1 LPLPRGWGVQARP
14 QNAVVVAPQACLS
27 RRLRVKRVA
36 ITGISGYLGTQ
47 ILKLLDQDKDVETV
61 VGIDIRPPN
70 YSTGKLK
77 FVSRDVREP
86 LIDIFAQNKV
96 DSAFH
101 LAFVV
106 PPHTAVDA
114 HGINIGGSQSFLSAC
129 EATSVEALFY
139 QSSHTVYG
147 ANADNPALISE
158 DQPLRPTPD
167 FPYGQDKAEVD
178 LMFQEYAKTHPKQ
191 SVTIVRVVAVT
202 GPQAGPSGLNVL
214 FMPMT
219 MYVRGC
225 DPEWQFIFEDDLAR
239 LDVSLVKE
247 RKSGVFN
254 AGAEGSVRY
263 REMLGFTGK
272 PSLGLPG
279 WLWRIMVSVG
289 WTLHIQRKSQ
299 VGGLEFM
306 KYPILVSTEKLAKT
320 TNFKFTMNSRDALK
334 SFMDANKVGGKS
346 AKAA

>member
-1 LPLPRGWGVQARP
+1 VY
-14 QNAVVVAPQACLS
+14 
-27 RRLRVKRVA
+27 VKRVA

-47 ILKLLDQDKDVETV
+47 ILKLLDQDKDVETI

-70 YSTGKLK
+70 YSTTKLK

-86 LIDIFAQNKV
+86 FIDVFAQNKV

-114 HGINIGGSQSFLSAC
+114 HGINIRGSESFLHAC
-129 EATSVEALFY
+129 DATAVEALFY

-147 ANADNPALISE
+147 AHPNNPSLITE
-158 DQPLRPTPD
+158 DQPLRPVPA
-167 FPYGQDKAEVD
+167 FPYGSDKAEVD
-178 LMFQEYAKTHPKQ
+178 QMFQEYAKTHPKQ

-219 MYVRGC
+219 MYVSGC
-225 DPEWQFIFEDDLAR
+225 DPEWQFIYEDDLAK
-239 LDVSLVKE
+239 LDVQLVKE

-254 AGAEGSVRY
+254 AGAEGSVKY
-263 REMLGFTGK
+263 REMLSFTGK
-272 PSLGLPG
+272 PSLGLPA
-279 WLWRIMVSVG
+279 WLWGFLVNAG
-289 WTLHIQRKSQ
+289 WKLHIQRKSQ

-334 SFMDANKVGGKS
+334 SFMDANKVGGK
-346 AKAA
+346 ATKTTKAAKTA

>member
-1 LPLPRGWGVQARP
+1 
-14 QNAVVVAPQACLS
+14 
-27 RRLRVKRVA
+27 VKRVA

-47 ILKLLDQDKDVETV
+47 ILKLLDQDKDVESV

-77 FVSRDVREP
+77 FISRDVREP
-86 LIDIFAQNKV
+86 MIDIFAQNKI

-114 HGINIGGSQSFLSAC
+114 HGINIHGSESFLHAC
-129 EATSVEALFY
+129 EATAVEALFY

-147 ANADNPALISE
+147 AHPDNPPLITE
-158 DQPLRPTPD
+158 DQPLRPVPE
-167 FPYGQDKAEVD
+167 FPYGADKAEVD
-178 LMFQEYAKTHPKQ
+178 KMFQEYAKTHPKQ

-214 FMPMT
+214 FLPIT
-219 MYVRGC
+219 IYVRGC

-239 LDVSLVKE
+239 LDVSLVKA

-254 AGAEGSVRY
+254 AGAEGSVKY
-263 REMLGFTGK
+263 REMLSFTGK
-272 PSLGLPG
+272 PSLGLPA
-279 WLWRIMVSVG
+279 WLWAIMVSVG
-289 WTLHIQRKSQ
+289 WKLHIQRKSQ
-299 VGGLEFM
+299 VGGLQFM

-320 TNFKFTMNSRDALK
+320 TDFKFTMDSREALK
-334 SFMDANKVGGKS
+334 SYMDAHNVGGET
-346 AKAA
+346 AKPTKAG

>member
-1 LPLPRGWGVQARP
+1 M
-14 QNAVVVAPQACLS
+14 
-27 RRLRVKRVA
+27 KRVV

-47 ILKLLDQDKDVETV
+47 ILKLLDQDKDVEAV

-70 YSTGKLK
+70 YSTNKLK
-77 FVSRDVREP
+77 FYSRDVREP
-86 LIDIFAQNKV
+86 IIDIFAQNKV

-114 HGINIGGSQSFLSAC
+114 HDINIRGSQSFLHAC
-129 EATSVEALFY
+129 EATAVEALFY

-147 ANADNPALISE
+147 AHPDNPSLITE
-158 DQPLRPTPD
+158 DQPLRPVRE
-167 FPYGQDKAEVD
+167 FPYGTDKAEVD
-178 LMFQEYAKTHPKQ
+178 QMFQEYMKAHPKQ

-202 GPQAGPSGLNVL
+202 GPGAGPSGLNVL
-214 FMPMT
+214 FLPVT

-225 DPEWQFIFEDDLAR
+225 DPEWQFIYEDDLGR
-239 LDVSLVKE
+239 LDVTLVKE

-272 PSLGLPG
+272 PSLGLPA
-279 WLWRIMVSVG
+279 WLWKPLISIG
-289 WTLHIQRKSQ
+289 WKLHIQRKSQ
-299 VGGLEFM
+299 AGGLEFM
-306 KYPILVSTEKLAKT
+306 RYPIMLSTEKLAKT
-320 TNFKFTMNSRDALK
+320 SNFKFTMNSRDALK
-334 SFMDANKVGGKS
+334 SFMDANKVGTK

>member
-1 LPLPRGWGVQARP
+1 M
-14 QNAVVVAPQACLS
+14 
-27 RRLRVKRVA
+27 KRVV

-47 ILKLLDQDKDVETV
+47 ILKLLDQDKDVEAV

-70 YSTGKLK
+70 YSTNKLK
-77 FVSRDVREP
+77 FYSRDVREP
-86 LIDIFAQNKV
+86 IIDIFAQNKV

-114 HGINIGGSQSFLSAC
+114 HDINIRGSQSFLHAC
-129 EATSVEALFY
+129 EATAVEALFY

-147 ANADNPALISE
+147 AHPDNPSLITE
-158 DQPLRPTPD
+158 DQPLRPVRE
-167 FPYGQDKAEVD
+167 FPYGTDKAEVD
-178 LMFQEYAKTHPKQ
+178 QMFQEYMKAHPKQ

-202 GPQAGPSGLNVL
+202 GPGAGPSGLNVL
-214 FMPMT
+214 FLPVT
-219 MYVRGC
+219 MYVRGY

-239 LDVSLVKE
+239 LDVTLVKE

-272 PSLGLPG
+272 PSLGLPA
-279 WLWRIMVSVG
+279 WLWKPLISIG
-289 WTLHIQRKSQ
+289 WKLHIQRKSQ
-299 VGGLEFM
+299 AGGLEFM
-306 KYPILVSTEKLAKT
+306 KHPIMLSTEKLAKT
-320 TNFKFTMNSRDALK
+320 SNFKFTMNSRDALK
-334 SFMDANKVGGKS
+334 SFMDANEVGAK

>member
-1 LPLPRGWGVQARP
+1 
-14 QNAVVVAPQACLS
+14 
-27 RRLRVKRVA
+27 VKRVA

-47 ILKLLDQDKDVETV
+47 ILKLLDQDKDVEAV

-77 FVSRDVREP
+77 FISRDVREP

-147 ANADNPALISE
+147 AHPDNPSLITE
-158 DQPLRPTPD
+158 NQPLRPVPA
-167 FPYGQDKAEVD
+167 FPYGADKAEVD
-178 LMFQEYAKTHPKQ
+178 QMFQEYAKTHPKQ

-219 MYVRGC
+219 MYVRDC

-263 REMLGFTGK
+263 REMLSFTGK

-334 SFMDANKVGGKS
+334 SFMDANKVGAKS
-346 AKAA
+346 SKPAKAAKAA

>member
-1 LPLPRGWGVQARP
+1 M
-14 QNAVVVAPQACLS
+14 
-27 RRLRVKRVA
+27 KRVA

-61 VGIDIRPPN
+61 VGIDIRPPS

-77 FVSRDVREP
+77 FISRDVREP
-86 LIDIFAQNKV
+86 LIDVFAQNKV

-114 HGINIGGSQSFLSAC
+114 HDINIRGSQSFLSAC

-147 ANADNPALISE
+147 AYADNPPLITE
-158 DQPLRPTPD
+158 DQPLRPVRE
-167 FPYGQDKAEVD
+167 FPYGSDKAEVD
-178 LMFQEYAKTHPKQ
+178 QMFQEYMKAHPKQ

-202 GPQAGPSGLNVL
+202 GPGAGPSGLNVL
-214 FMPMT
+214 FLPVT
-219 MYVRGC
+219 MYVRDC

-239 LDVSLVKE
+239 LDVSLVRE

-263 REMLGFTGK
+263 REMLSFTGK
-272 PSLGLPG
+272 PSLGLPS
-279 WLWRIMVSVG
+279 WLWGILVSVG
-289 WTLHIQRKSQ
+289 WKLHIQRKSQ

-334 SFMDANKVGGKS
+334 SFMDANRVGT
-346 AKAA
+346 KAPKAD

>member
-1 LPLPRGWGVQARP
+1 MKS
-14 QNAVVVAPQACLS
+14 VV
-27 RRLRVKRVA
+27 
-36 ITGISGYLGTQ
+36 ITGISGYLGTE

-61 VGIDIRPPN
+61 VGIDIKPPH
-70 YSTGKLK
+70 YSTSKLK
-77 FVSRDVREP
+77 FYKRDVREP

-106 PPHTAVDA
+106 PPHSAVDA
-114 HGINIGGSQSFLSAC
+114 HGINIGGSRSFLQAC

-147 ANADNPALISE
+147 AHRDNPALITE
-158 DQPLRPTPD
+158 DQPLRPVHD

-178 LMFQEYAKTHPKQ
+178 LMFQEYMRSHPKQ
-191 SVTIVRVVAVT
+191 CVTIVRVVAVT
-202 GPQAGPSGLNVL
+202 GPDAGPSGLNVL
-214 FMPMT
+214 FLPIT
-219 MYVRGC
+219 MYIAGF
-225 DPEWQFIFEDDLAR
+225 DPPWQFIFEDDLSR
-239 LDVSLVKE
+239 LDVALVKE

-254 AGAEGSVRY
+254 AGADGSVRY

-272 PSLGLPG
+272 PSLGLPSWMWG
-279 WLWRIMVSVG
+279 PMVSIG
-289 WTLHIQRKSQ
+289 WKLHIQRKSQ

-320 TNFKFTMNSRDALK
+320 TTFKLTMNSQEALK
-334 SFMDANKVGGKS
+334 SFMDANKVG
-346 AKAA
+346 AKTAVKVS

>member
-1 LPLPRGWGVQARP
+1 VKK
-14 QNAVVVAPQACLS
+14 VV
-27 RRLRVKRVA
+27 

-70 YSTGKLK
+70 YSTNKLK
-77 FVSRDVREP
+77 FYSRDVREP

-114 HGINIGGSQSFLSAC
+114 HGINIGGSQSFLHAC
-129 EATSVEALFY
+129 EATGVEALFY

-147 ANADNPALISE
+147 AHANNPALITE
-158 DQPLRPTPD
+158 DQALRPVPE
-167 FPYGQDKAEVD
+167 FPYGTDKAEVD
-178 LMFQEYAKTHPKQ
+178 QMFQEYMKTHPKQ
-191 SVTIVRVVAVT
+191 NVTIVRVVAVT
-202 GPQAGPSGLNVL
+202 GPAAGPSGLNVL
-214 FMPMT
+214 FLPVT
-219 MYVRGC
+219 MYVRGH
-225 DPEWQFIFEDDLAR
+225 DPEWQFIFEDDLAK
-239 LDVSLVKE
+239 LDVFLVKE

-272 PSLGLPG
+272 PSLGLPA
-279 WLWRIMVSVG
+279 WLWKPLISIG
-289 WTLHIQRKSQ
+289 WKLHIQRKSQ
-299 VGGLEFM
+299 AGGLEFM

-334 SFMDANKVGGKS
+334 SFMDANKVGTKA